1 MLEGY
6 ADKDMVTYGYN
17 YRPCDVIRRA
27 DERNDSESS
36 VRPANDF
43 YEARVRVEA
52 EEEDDDDDDDDE
64 VKMAMIKRTVV
75 MSQIPQS
82 AIFFVDRPYTTDQ
95 AMRGAFR
102 HEIEIP
108 DDIFPDVWKD
118 QL

>member
-17 YRPCDVIRRA
+17 YRPCDVIRRP
-27 DERNDSESS
+27 DERNDSKSS

-52 EEEDDDDDDDDE
+52 EEEDDDDE
-64 VKMAMIKRTVV
+64 GEGETTMTERTIV
-75 MSQIPQS
+75 MSQIPRS